1 MTACPKQLPPPKT
14 PESICKKWNQ
24 EQWAG
29 YNALV
34 QVAMQERDEGDP
46 YYVASAVS
54 AMGAMLKR
62 CWPELFEGVP

>member
-1 MTACPKQLPPPKT
+1 
-14 PESICKKWNQ
+14 
-24 EQWAG
+24 
-29 YNALV
+29 
-34 QVAMQERDEGDP
+34 MQERDEGDP